1 MKGLTPHLTF
11 MSLICQCNQ
20 VRVPHL
26 LSPRGK
32 SAVAI
37 DQSESMIAASVS
49 APSLLPR
56 SCRHLDQ
63 WFPPSSL
70 EENLWTIQPTTNALL
85 YARVLQC
92 LKAYFCNSP
101 GRTSCSGR
109 FLWITYLC
117 LGLWTFFRHF
127 FYHILANLWL
137 ASWTVGANWSTRWKT
152 PTNPKS
158 LATFSHTPAEDF
170 CGLLPMPW
178 TYDFGFV
185 LVWTNDDVFVWIFDA
200 SSMQMAL
207 LQEITGKYISATSN
221 LWTYRYSSV
230 CSQVAVSNV
239 LLPMKWLYWIF

>member
-56 SCRHLDQ
+56 SCHHLYQ

-70 EENLWTIQPTTNALL
+70 EENPRTIQPTTNALL

-92 LKAYFCNSP
+92 LKAYFCSSP
-101 GRTSCSGR
+101 GSNSCSGW

-117 LGLWTFFRHF
+117 LGLWTLEFRFFCHF

-137 ASWTVGANWSTRWKT
+137 ANWTVGGNWSTWWKT

-158 LATFSHTPAEDF
+158 LATFSHAPAEDF
-170 CGLLPMPW
+170 CGLL
-178 TYDFGFV
+178 TYALDLWLWICTGMNKWWCFCMNIWCFQHANTTAPGDNREIQFCDFKFMD
-185 LVWTNDDVFVWIFDA
+185 LPIFFSVF
-200 SSMQMAL
+200 
-207 LQEITGKYISATSN
+207 TGGS
-221 LWTYRYSSV
+221 
-230 CSQVAVSNV
+230 
-239 LLPMKWLYWIF
+239 F